1 MRVDRLTDITA
12 MPSKRKGKGKSKV
25 HVKRGRAGA
34 RGGVTSGF
42 TRGHSAL
49 AGQEDAEFTTH
60 RYEYSAGV
68 TATGGAVSYIQIK
81 GNSIYRPY
89 VGNTDSV
96 GGYARMYTQYSQS
109 LVISS
114 SIRVTCA
121 GDAATGTKGGWRIAI
136 VPCSPSAYTVYS
148 AFSNAAQLRDV
159 PHSRE
164 AFYSVGSRPASCTGS
179 GTTQALL
186 LGTTDK
192 AESLLSSTSA
202 FFGSTGADPSALW
215 YYAVAIQP
223 MEPITDLCSL
233 NFAITFKV
241 KWYKPIATAI
251 QVSINRWGNEETPE
265 TKESK
270 NQTDL
275 KLQRTSA
282 ETKSVDTAGYSLQFA
297 DDPGPESSDPSEVLF
312 RKMLAARLGTV
323 QMGAGAPKGAACPA
337 HKSFGPEASRPS

>member
-1 MRVDRLTDITA
+1 
-12 MPSKRKGKGKSKV
+12 MPSKRKGKGKSKSPR
-25 HVKRGRAGA
+25 KGGRARA
-34 RGGVTSGF
+34 RGGITSGF
-42 TRGHSAL
+42 VRGHSAL

-96 GGYARMYTQYSQS
+96 GGYARMYTQYVRSI
-109 LVISS
+109 VISS

-136 VPCSPSAYTVYS
+136 VPCTSSQYSVYS
-148 AFSNAAQLRDV
+148 AFANAAQLRDV

-164 AFYSVGSRPASCTGS
+164 AFYSVGSRPASCTS
-179 GTTQALL
+179 TGTTQ
-186 LGTTDK
+186 
-192 AESLLSSTSA
+192 SLLFGDTEKADAVLSSSSA
-202 FFGSTGADPSALW
+202 YYGSTGADPSALW

-233 NFAITFKV
+233 NFAISFKV
-241 KWYKPIATAI
+241 KWFSPIATAI
-251 QVSINRWGNEETPE
+251 QVSTNRWGNEEVPE

-282 ETKSVDTAGYSLQFA
+282 ETKSVDTAGMGLQFA

-323 QMGAGAPKGAACPA
+323 QMGAGVKTLSVETACPA
-337 HKSFGPEASRPS
+337 HKSFGAGASRP